1 MRKHVALILLL
12 TLLISLCACGN
23 TAPEQTTAAVDV
35 PETAAVTET
44 AAAAPKV
51 LHIAESFG
59 TTSLDPR
66 KESNS
71 WYTSIYGITQTL
83 FQIADDSSLVPWLA
97 EKAEVDD
104 SGLIWT
110 VTIKENAH
118 VSNGNDVT
126 SQMVIRNLKSTAE
139 NIVNFAYLGDF
150 QYDAVDEKTF
160 TITTREINPTML
172 IDLAAPET
180 AIVDLDNPGDYMN
193 SIVGT
198 GPFLLKQFQPEQ
210 LVVVEKDPNYWGGE
224 VLLDEA
230 WFHCI
235 KDDDSRLMAM
245 QNSEVDVHSN
255 VNAAA
260 LEIYNAAPEEYT
272 VHSRPATRLQFYFLN
287 QERLSDN
294 VRAAINLAVDPEVL
308 ASFQKG
314 IVSPT
319 PGPFNPEAPYGKV
332 TKPACDPEKARSLL
346 EEDGYTL
353 NSKGFYEK
361 NGQPLTVNISY
372 YSARSLDVIA
382 LLMQEQLADIGIQT
396 EMTCVEDPDS
406 TYIASRDF
414 DIGLYCMI
422 ADKAGDPYFF
432 INSVLRDGCY
442 YDIVGFDSPEC
453 EALIDQLA
461 TETDMAR
468 RADLANQIVQ
478 IAIDDNAFGFTGL
491 FNKTTVVRNGVTGV
505 FENNPGDFYRVNE
518 FTDIR

>member
-294 VRAAINLAVDPEVL
+294 VRAAINLAVDPDML

-314 IVSPT
+314 IVS
-319 PGPFNPEAPYGKV
+319 Y
-332 TKPACDPEKARSLL
+332 
-346 EEDGYTL
+346 
-353 NSKGFYEK
+353 
-361 NGQPLTVNISY
+361 
-372 YSARSLDVIA
+372 
-382 LLMQEQLADIGIQT
+382 
-396 EMTCVEDPDS
+396 
-406 TYIASRDF
+406 
-414 DIGLYCMI
+414 
-422 ADKAGDPYFF
+422 
-432 INSVLRDGCY
+432 
-442 YDIVGFDSPEC
+442 
-453 EALIDQLA
+453 
-461 TETDMAR
+461 
-468 RADLANQIVQ
+468 
-478 IAIDDNAFGFTGL
+478 
-491 FNKTTVVRNGVTGV
+491 
-505 FENNPGDFYRVNE
+505 
-518 FTDIR
+518 